1 MSDRTGTDPLARLDL
16 TDRTVVLR
24 RATRS
29 DLGPLVALLADDP
42 LGRDRD
48 GAAGD
53 DDLGPYVRAFEA
65 IEADPAQLLVVAA
78 DPPGAANPAAG
89 AGSPPVLATMQLSFV
104 PGLSRRGMLRCQVEA
119 VRVHADLRGSG
130 LGRAMLGWA
139 VEQARARGCGLV
151 QLTTDK
157 QRERAHRFYAGLGF
171 VASHEGFKLS
181 L

>member
-16 TDRTVVLR
+16 ADRTVVLR
-24 RATRS
+24 RATGS

-78 DPPGAANPAAG
+78 DPPGAAC
-89 AGSPPVLATMQLSFV
+89 PPVLATMQLSFV

-139 VEQARARGCGLV
+139 VEEARRRGCGLV